1 MTKPINACARCGKI
15 VHSTVEDP
23 VICGYSLGPGVFH
36 MDCARAQWRER
47 SQAREEY
54 RAEIRAERS
63 KRAALIPRVPRCV
76 ACGGPSATGVRE
88 CRSCIEA
95 RQSREEMES

>member
-36 MDCARAQWRER
+36 MDCARLQWRER
-47 SQAREEY
+47 SQAREAY
-54 RAEIRAERS
+54 RAEIRSERS

-76 ACGGPSATGVRE
+76 SCGGLSATGVRE

-95 RQSREEMES
+95 RQSREEMEP